1 MLDMDKF
8 SEYTSKHDVS
18 DDDLLAIAM
27 DNTYEYLVSDMER
40 QYLPAG
46 TWMLKRPRKIN
57 TLNQLIDYFTETE
70 EYEKCAELVKIKHT
84 IN

>member
-1 MLDMDKF
+1 MDKF